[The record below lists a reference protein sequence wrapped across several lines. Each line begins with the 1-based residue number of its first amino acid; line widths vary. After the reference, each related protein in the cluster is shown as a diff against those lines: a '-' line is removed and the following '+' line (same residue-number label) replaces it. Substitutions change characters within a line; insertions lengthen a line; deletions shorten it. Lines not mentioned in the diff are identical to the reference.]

1 MPACRLGKNDILL
14 ADLVL
19 TLDESS
25 AARLVLFWLP
35 VSGLEAQQWDQQLL
49 LQMKDWLSVR
59 VWQASG
65 WAVILARVL
74 HQQKHVN
81 MCYLA
86 TKLGQSHQICALQ
99 YLAPFER

>member
-1 MPACRLGKNDILL
+1 
-14 ADLVL
+14 
-19 TLDESS
+19 
-25 AARLVLFWLP
+25 
-35 VSGLEAQQWDQQLL
+35 
-49 LQMKDWLSVR
+49 MKDWLSVH